1 VSDYYKILGV
11 SKDSNQTQIR
21 KAFRELALKHHPDKN
36 KNSEESKQKFMEIVQ
51 AYEVLS
57 DDKSRK
63 SYDNKIINEQYFQQ
77 PSQGFNWTPPADFTT
92 FYSYDNLKQY
102 DEMHFREGRG
112 GGMWDISEKAN
123 KGLWKATLILLASLG
138 LVSFFIILKIY

>member
-11 SKDSNQTQIR
+11 TKDSNPTQIR

-63 SYDNKIINEQYFQQ
+63 SYDNKLTNEQYFQQ

-102 DEMHFREGRG
+102 DEMYFRERG